1 MSTFDLTPNIS
12 SETPKTTISD
22 AVVFEIVVFCV
33 YSLIFGLRSKV
44 DIQFYSNFNK
54 EQNSHSLEEIIY
66 IQIVIFGIY
75 CH

>member
-1 MSTFDLTPNIS
+1 MSTFDLTPNVS

-22 AVVFEIVVFCV
+22 AVVFEIIVICV
-33 YSLIFGLRSKV
+33 YSLIFGLISKV

-54 EQNSHSLEEIIY
+54 EQNPHSLGWIFFLQ
-66 IQIVIFGIY
+66 IQNFGVY